1 MMQTEGISMK
11 TSPFKRPDDKDVF
24 LARDTEKQKR
34 MEAKEKAKN
43 LKIWDKKTATSRLPL
58 KKFRDAE
65 IPPSDTDRHVFIL
78 TSKEKDVIDA
88 AKNICKA
95 RVQFPKDQRSQ
106 NAYEFIEQKKEMF
119 LVQLSHNTIQV
130 LLLLILSCFKQFKN
144 NILLK
149 KEIELLNTKV
159 ENKQQALEKSATQLN
174 EDEKIVRNYVEKDND
189 VTKSLESQ
197 ADDQQKDRKKKE
209 EEIKNIDSQIQNLR
223 SEYQKNIDA
232 LENLQDH
239 KTFLL
244 KISDVEFLKNKEAL
258 ANRKNWGAKEIDGLQ
273 NINQMIGKIT

>member
-1 MMQTEGISMK
+1 MMQTEGLSLK

-65 IPPSDTDRHVFIL
+65 IPPADTDKHVFIL

-119 LVQLSHNTIQV
+119 LVQLSHNTI
-130 LLLLILSCFKQFKN
+130 
-144 NILLK
+144 K
-149 KEIELLNTKV
+149 KEIDLLNTKID
-159 ENKQQALEKSATQLN
+159 NKQEALEKSAFQLN
-174 EDEKIVRNYVEKDND
+174 EDEKIVRTYVEKDNEI
-189 VTKSLESQ
+189 TKTLETQ
-197 ADDQQKDRKKKE
+197 ADGQQLERKKKE

-223 SEYQKNIDA
+223 SEYQKHLDT

-239 KTFLL
+239 QEFLQ
-244 KISDVEFLKNKEAL
+244 KISDVEFIKHNKSL
-258 ANRKNWGAKEIDGLQ
+258 ANKKTEEL
-273 NINQMIGKIT
+273 KK

>member
-130 LLLLILSCFKQFKN
+130 LSLLILSCFKQFKN

-244 KISDVEFLKNKEAL
+244 KISDVDFLKNKEAL
-258 ANRKNWGAKEIDGLQ
+258 ANRKIEELK
-273 NINQMIGKIT
+273 K

>member
-1 MMQTEGISMK
+1 MMQTEGISLN

-95 RVQFPKDQRSQ
+95 RVQFPKDQRNQ

-119 LVQLSHNTIQV
+119 LVQLSHNTIWLV
-130 LLLLILSCFKQFKN
+130 LVYSYLHL
-144 NILLK
+144 
-149 KEIELLNTKV
+149 V
-159 ENKQQALEKSATQLN
+159 
-174 EDEKIVRNYVEKDND
+174 
-189 VTKSLESQ
+189 
-197 ADDQQKDRKKKE
+197 
-209 EEIKNIDSQIQNLR
+209 
-223 SEYQKNIDA
+223 
-232 LENLQDH
+232 
-239 KTFLL
+239 
-244 KISDVEFLKNKEAL
+244 
-258 ANRKNWGAKEIDGLQ
+258 
-273 NINQMIGKIT
+273 